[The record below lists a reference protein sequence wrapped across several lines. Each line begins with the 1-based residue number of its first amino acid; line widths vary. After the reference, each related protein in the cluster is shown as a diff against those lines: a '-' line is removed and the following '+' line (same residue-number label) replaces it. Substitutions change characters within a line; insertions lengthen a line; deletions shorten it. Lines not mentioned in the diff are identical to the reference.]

1 MFKTGEGKEMI
12 QKNILKSKLTLRERT
27 QRDLAKALGLSEVS
41 TNKKVNGTIK
51 FSLNEVKKIK
61 EYLNLTNDEVA
72 EIFLV

>member
-1 MFKTGEGKEMI
+1 MI
-12 QKNILKSKLTLRERT
+12 QKNILKSKLSLRERT

-41 TNKKVNGTIK
+41 TIKKVNGTIK

>member
-1 MFKTGEGKEMI
+1 MI
-12 QKNILKSKLTLRERT
+12 QKNILKSKLSLRERT

-51 FSLNEVKKIK
+51 FSLNEVKNIK
-61 EYLNLTNDEVA
+61 EYLNLTNDEVV

>member
-1 MFKTGEGKEMI
+1 MI

-27 QRDLAKALGLSEVS
+27 QSELAKALGLSEVS

>member
-1 MFKTGEGKEMI
+1 MI
-12 QKNILKSKLTLRERT
+12 QKNILKSKLSLRERT
-27 QRDLAKALGLSEVS
+27 QRDLAKGMGLSEVS

-61 EYLNLTNDEVA
+61 EYLNLTNDEVV

>member
-1 MFKTGEGKEMI
+1 MI
-12 QKNILKSKLTLRERT
+12 QKNILKSKLSLRERT

-61 EYLNLTNDEVA
+61 EYLNLTNDEVV

>member
-1 MFKTGEGKEMI
+1 MI
-12 QKNILKSKLTLRERT
+12 QKNILKSKLSLRERT
-27 QRDLAKALGLSEVS
+27 RRDLAKALGLSEVS

-61 EYLNLTNDEVA
+61 EYLNLTNDEVV

>member
-1 MFKTGEGKEMI
+1 MI
-12 QKNILKSKLTLRERT
+12 QKNILKSKLSLRERT

-61 EYLNLTNDEVA
+61 EYLNLTNDEVV
-72 EIFLV
+72 EIFINE

>member
-1 MFKTGEGKEMI
+1 MI
-12 QKNILKSKLTLRERT
+12 QKNILKSKLSLRERT
-27 QRDLAKALGLSEVS
+27 QKDLAKALGLSEVS

-61 EYLNLTNDEVA
+61 EYLNLTNDEVV

>member
-1 MFKTGEGKEMI
+1 MI
-12 QKNILKSKLTLRERT
+12 QKNILKSKLSLRERT

-61 EYLNLTNDEVA
+61 EYLDLTNDEVV
-72 EIFLV
+72 EIFITNE

>member
-1 MFKTGEGKEMI
+1 MI
-12 QKNILKSKLTLRERT
+12 QKNILKSKLSLRERT

-61 EYLNLTNDEVA
+61 EYLNLTNDEVV
-72 EIFLV
+72 EIFLI

>member
-1 MFKTGEGKEMI
+1 MI
-12 QKNILKSKLTLRERT
+12 QKNILKSKLSLRERT

-61 EYLNLTNDEVA
+61 EYLNLTNDEVV
-72 EIFLV
+72 EIFITNE

>member
-1 MFKTGEGKEMI
+1 MI
-12 QKNILKSKLTLRERT
+12 QKNILKSKLSLRERT

>member
-1 MFKTGEGKEMI
+1 MI
-12 QKNILKSKLTLRERT
+12 QKNILKSKLSLRERT

-61 EYLNLTNDEVA
+61 EYLNLTNDEVD

>member
-1 MFKTGEGKEMI
+1 MI

-61 EYLNLTNDEVA
+61 EYLNLTNDEVD

>member
-1 MFKTGEGKEMI
+1 MI
-12 QKNILKSKLTLRERT
+12 QKNILKSKLSLRERT
-27 QRDLAKALGLSEVS
+27 QKDLAKALGLSEVS

>member
-1 MFKTGEGKEMI
+1 MI

-61 EYLNLTNDEVA
+61 EYLNLTNDEVV
-72 EIFLV
+72 EIFITNE

>member
-1 MFKTGEGKEMI
+1 MI

-61 EYLNLTNDEVA
+61 EYLNLTNDEVV
-72 EIFLV
+72 EIFITKE

>member
-1 MFKTGEGKEMI
+1 MI

-61 EYLNLTNDEVA
+61 EYLDLTNDEVV
-72 EIFLV
+72 EIFITNE